1 MKLHL
6 KNGVLIDPPSGRD
19 EVLDLLVVDGRIEK
33 IGKRLSADGSFEVLD
48 LTGKVV
54 APGFIDMHVHLREPG
69 FEHKETIET
78 GLAAAREGGFTAVC
92 CMPNT
97 EPAMDD
103 ESVVRYVIEKGKMLW
118 DGIVDIYP
126 IAAATKGRKGEELAP
141 IAELVEAGAVALSDD
156 GSPIASSGMMRRV
169 LEYSTMFGV
178 PVIQH
183 AEDPVLSHGGVM
195 NEGDVSVRLGMP
207 GIPSIAEE
215 IMVSRDLH
223 LLRFIPKAKYHVAHI
238 STQGTVALIRAAKQ
252 DGLPVTCEVTP
263 HHFGLT
269 DEIVPS
275 FDTNTK
281 MNPPL
286 RTADDVMA
294 MKEGLRDGTI
304 DVIAT
309 DHAPHTVDE
318 KEVEYTQAPFGIVGL
333 ETAIG
338 LSITHLV
345 KGGYLTLYQLVEKC
359 STNPRRILSLP
370 PIRIQ
375 EGERA
380 NLTLLDPDIEWVVQ
394 PERFMSKSRN
404 SPFGGMQ
411 LRGKAIGIVNNGTVY
426 LCGARSEL

>member
-1 MKLHL
+1 MKIHL
-6 KNGVLIDPPSGRD
+6 KNGILIDPLSGY
-19 EVLDLLVVDGRIEK
+19 EGATDLLIIDGRIEK
-33 IGKRLSADGSFEVLD
+33 MGKNLSADRSFEVVD
-48 LTGKVV
+48 LSGKII

-78 GLAAAREGGFTAVC
+78 GLRAAREGGFTAVC

-103 ESVVRYVIEKGKMLW
+103 ESVVRYVIEKGK
-118 DGIVDIYP
+118 IVCNGMVDVYP

-141 IAELVEAGAVALSDD
+141 IAELVEAGAVGLSDD
-156 GSPIASSGMMRRV
+156 GSPVASAGVMRRV
-169 LEYSTMFGV
+169 LEYSSMFGI

-183 AEDPVLSHGGVM
+183 AEEPTLTHAGVM
-195 NEGDVSVRLGMP
+195 NEGYTSMRLGMP

-215 IMVSRDLH
+215 IMISRDLQ
-223 LLRFIPKAKYHVAHI
+223 LLRYVSRAKYHVAHL
-238 STQGTVALIRAAKQ
+238 STRGSVELIYDAKQ
-252 DGLPVTCEVTP
+252 QSLPVTCEVTP
-263 HHFGLT
+263 HHFTLSE
-269 DEIVPS
+269 EIVAS

-286 RTADDVMA
+286 RSADDVQA
-294 MKEGLRDGTI
+294 LKEALRDGTI

-318 KEVEYTQAPFGIVGL
+318 KEVEFTQAPFGIVGL
-333 ETAIG
+333 ETAVG

-345 KGGYLTLYQLVEKC
+345 SEGYLTFVQLVEKF

-370 PIRIQ
+370 PIKID

-380 NLTLLDPDIEWVVQ
+380 NLTFLDPDIEWTVR
-394 PERFMSKSRN
+394 PERFLSKSKN
-404 SPFGGMQ
+404 TPFS
-411 LRGKAIGIVNNGTVY
+411 GKRLKGRAIGILNNGQLYFSDV
-426 LCGARSEL
+426 RSE